1 MKKFLIIGIV
11 SLFIL
16 TLFPIKTRAE
26 TIDETLILNISSPSV
41 ALIDYSSGK
50 TLYAK
55 EANKRMYPASMTK
68 MMSMYLL
75 LECIKNK
82 TNTFEEIVTV
92 SEFAAS
98 MGGSQIFLK
107 ENEKMSFEDLFTAI
121 AVASAN
127 DAVVALAEHT
137 YGSVELFIDKMN
149 KTAKEFNMND
159 THFVNTTGFH
169 DENHYTTVNDMGILA
184 RKLLLEHKDNLL
196 KYTSIYETYLRK
208 DTDNPFWLVTTN
220 KLLNTYEGMD
230 GLKTGYTSES
240 GYNLTATAKRDN
252 LRFIAIV
259 MGGSSSKS
267 RNADITTLLNY
278 GFNKY
283 KSVTLYKNGE
293 TLKEVTFSNAKY
305 SSSQIITNEDINI
318 VIEKN
323 QNLDNVNINIEIF
336 KNVAPISKEDIIG
349 KLKIKGQDGTLIA
362 DYNLY
367 VKEDV
372 PKLSFWDHFLH
383 FFKKII

>member
-1 MKKFLIIGIV
+1 
-11 SLFIL
+11 
-16 TLFPIKTRAE
+16 
-26 TIDETLILNISSPSV
+26 
-41 ALIDYSSGK
+41 
-50 TLYAK
+50 
-55 EANKRMYPASMTK
+55 
-68 MMSMYLL
+68 
-75 LECIKNK
+75 
-82 TNTFEEIVTV
+82 
-92 SEFAAS
+92 
-98 MGGSQIFLK
+98 
-107 ENEKMSFEDLFTAI
+107 
-121 AVASAN
+121 
-127 DAVVALAEHT
+127 
-137 YGSVELFIDKMN
+137 
-149 KTAKEFNMND
+149 
-159 THFVNTTGFH
+159 
-169 DENHYTTVNDMGILA
+169 MGILA

-196 KYTSIYETYLRK
+196 KYTSIYETYLRE

-293 TLKEVTFSNAKY
+293 TLKEVTFSNAKDN
-305 SSSQIITNEDINI
+305 SSQIITNEDINV

-336 KNVAPISKEDIIG
+336 KSDAPISKEEIIG

-362 DYNLY
+362 EYNLY